1 MAGPESDCECA
12 QHAAL
17 LRLVLVLV
25 MLRCPH
31 VDPEEAIRSQL
42 RESLDGALE
51 EVSALI
57 GEL

>member
-1 MAGPESDCECA
+1 
-12 QHAAL
+12 
-17 LRLVLVLV
+17 